1 MQHQETETSQKLRE
15 MIAENP
21 ERSFAIAAIGGFVV
35 GGGLSSRMSF
45 RILLMGLEAMI
56 GDRLLPAMMAAGNG
70 KHSAGNGHTAAN
82 GMDRDE
88 QRRSPRNKK

>member
-1 MQHQETETSQKLRE
+1 MQQQESETSQKLRE
-15 MIAENP
+15 LIAENP
-21 ERSFAIAAIGGFVV
+21 ERSFAIAALSGFVV

-70 KHSAGNGHTAAN
+70 KHSAGNGK
-82 GMDRDE
+82 DRDE
-88 QRRSPRNKK
+88 QPRSSRNKK

>member
-1 MQHQETETSQKLRE
+1 MQHQETETSQKLHE

-21 ERSFAIAAIGGFVV
+21 ECSFAIAAIGGFVV
-35 GGGLSSRMSF
+35 GGGLSSRMSL
-45 RILLMGLEAMI
+45 RIAMMALEAMI

-88 QRRSPRNKK
+88 QPRPRNKK

>member
-1 MQHQETETSQKLRE
+1 MQHQETETSQELRE
-15 MIAENP
+15 LIAQNP
-21 ERSFAIAAIGGFVV
+21 ERSFAIAALSGFVV

-45 RILLMGLEAMI
+45 RIALMALEAMV
-56 GDRLLPAMMAAGNG
+56 GDRLIPAMMAGNG
-70 KHSAGNGHTAAN
+70 KHSAGN

>member
-15 MIAENP
+15 LIAQNP
-21 ERSFAIAAIGGFVV
+21 ERSFAIAALGGFVV

-45 RILLMGLEAMI
+45 RIILMALEAMV
-56 GDRLLPAMMAAGNG
+56 GDRLMPAMMAGNG
-70 KHSAGNGHTAAN
+70 KHSAGN

>member
-1 MQHQETETSQKLRE
+1 MQHQESETSQKLRE
-15 MIAENP
+15 LIAENP
-21 ERSFAIAAIGGFVV
+21 ERSFAIAALSGFVV

-45 RILLMGLEAMI
+45 RIILMALEAMV
-56 GDRLLPAMMAAGNG
+56 GDRLMPAMMAGNG
-70 KHSAGNGHTAAN
+70 KHSAGN